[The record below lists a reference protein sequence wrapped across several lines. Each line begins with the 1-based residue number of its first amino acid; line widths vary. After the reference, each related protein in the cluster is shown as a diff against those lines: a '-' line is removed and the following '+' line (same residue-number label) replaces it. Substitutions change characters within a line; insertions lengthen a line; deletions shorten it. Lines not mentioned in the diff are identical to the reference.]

1 MVIFGLF
8 FIRSLTFSWDLA
20 KFRPHAQGK
29 TTVLLAPSV
38 PSAPNSRGQC
48 QGHQETYVYYTS
60 PGIEVP
66 LFPTAH
72 LVILVK
78 QTVLMNGLHLMFAE
92 GRDSV
97 PNSKSRFQQ
106 AGVALVP
113 SAMCQQQVL
122 TASDHTDTAATLR
135 KWSVATQS
143 GLEFAI
149 CVFANRGQ
157 RIPPCSYP
165 IQHGRA

>member
-1 MVIFGLF
+1 MGSCKIPTPCTGQNHSPTCS
-8 FIRSLTFSWDLA
+8 ICTIYSKQS
-20 KFRPHAQGK
+20 G
-29 TTVLLAPSV
+29 TVSGSPG
-38 PSAPNSRGQC
+38 NS
-48 QGHQETYVYYTS
+48 YVYYTS